1 MVFPVSPETG
11 AAPSPQRKRVR
22 HGDRKAQCRLPRS
35 PGPRHACVVPPEPKR
50 DLRLPEDDLPDVVE
64 EAAHLADE
72 RGRTL
77 GRAQVAEVL
86 AEVDLPADLVDE
98 AHDRVLAKR
107 AEARDRKRKRV
118 LLGTLLTGTL
128 AFGLAVA
135 VWSSGRAAT
144 MANITAQSGQLSLGA
159 PAEGGRA
166 TSAFRAVD
174 RPDVFYTVTLT
185 NAPTG
190 QTLDVRCDYRDP
202 SGSVAR
208 QITYTTKTIKTP
220 VWETHGHY
228 VLPAAAPAG
237 AWSVEMTVEN
247 NALRREQFHVE

>member
-1 MVFPVSPETG
+1 M
-11 AAPSPQRKRVR
+11 
-22 HGDRKAQCRLPRS
+22 
-35 PGPRHACVVPPEPKR
+35 PPEPKR
-50 DLRLPEDDLPDVVE
+50 DLRVAEDDLPDVVE

-72 RGRTL
+72 RARTL
-77 GRAQVAEVL
+77 DRERVAEVL

-107 AEARDRKRKRV
+107 AEARDRTRKRV
-118 LLGTLLTGTL
+118 LLGTLAAGTL

-135 VWSSGRAAT
+135 GWSMSRASL
-144 MANITAQSGQLSLGA
+144 MANISAQTAQVSLGEKGPA
-159 PAEGGRA
+159 PA
-166 TSAFRAVD
+166 AFRAVD
-174 RPDVFYTVTLT
+174 RPDVYYTVTLA

-208 QITYTTKTIKTP
+208 QISYTTKTIKTP
-220 VWETHGHY
+220 VWETHCHY
-228 VLPAAAPAG
+228 VLPASAPPG

-247 NALRREQFHVE
+247 KAVRREPFRVE